1 MAVDI
6 VPGTDAEMLEV
17 LADLRPIDLLELSLT
32 SADPVGSI
40 AQGWRASTYRGVF
53 RVDGRPVVVF
63 GVAPCAI
70 QAGDGNPWMVAT
82 PEIIKVPR
90 QFLQASR
97 QVVGNMQRGFVELR
111 NATHKDNAVSL
122 AWLRWL
128 GFRVSDE
135 PVGPGGVFRIF
146 SMPGDRQGVSDV

>member
-6 VPGTDAEMLEV
+6 VPGTDAEMFEV
-17 LADLRPIDLLELSLT
+17 LADLRQIDMLELSLT

-40 AQGWRASTYRGVF
+40 VRGWKASNYRGVF
-53 RVDGRPVVVF
+53 RVDGCPVVVF
-63 GVAPCAI
+63 GVTPCAI

-82 PEIIKVPR
+82 PEIVKVPR

-97 QVVGNMQRGFVELR
+97 HVVDNMRRGFVELR
-111 NATHKDNAVSL
+111 NATHKDNTVSL
-122 AWLRWL
+122 SWLRWL

-135 PVGPGGVFRIF
+135 PVGPGGVFLIF
-146 SMPGDRQGVSDV
+146 SMPGSPAKE

>member
-6 VPGTDAEMLEV
+6 VPGTDADVFEV
-17 LADLRPIDLLELSLT
+17 LADLRPIDMLELSLT

-40 AQGWRASTYRGVF
+40 ARGWKASSYRGVF

-82 PEIIKVPR
+82 PEIVKVPR

-97 QVVGNMQRGFVELR
+97 HVVDNMRRGFVELR
-111 NATHKDNAVSL
+111 NATHKDNTVSL
-122 AWLRWL
+122 SWLRWL

-146 SMPGDRQGVSDV
+146 SMPGDPAKE